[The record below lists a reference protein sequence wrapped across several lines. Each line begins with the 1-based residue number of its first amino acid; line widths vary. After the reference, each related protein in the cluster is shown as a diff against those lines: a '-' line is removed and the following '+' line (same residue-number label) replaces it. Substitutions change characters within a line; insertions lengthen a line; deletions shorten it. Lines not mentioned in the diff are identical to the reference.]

1 MLQIHEINRDPK
13 RQKGPY
19 KDLVPIIGTLYVN
32 QWVLMN
38 HFQITTLNSTLEK
51 LELLPRVVFALVIGL
66 LEEGIAA
73 AAVLDMVLLNLA
85 IDLVEDVLNK
95 ILYVFSGIEHSL
107 LTSSESFLSWTV
119 VSPHFSTLISSSF

>member
-1 MLQIHEINRDPK
+1 M
-13 RQKGPY
+13 
-19 KDLVPIIGTLYVN
+19 N

-73 AAVLDMVLLNLA
+73 AVLDMVLLNLA
-85 IDLVEDVLNK
+85 IDLFEDVLNK
-95 ILYVFSGIEHSL
+95 ILYVF
-107 LTSSESFLSWTV
+107 LSWTV
-119 VSPHFSTLISSSF
+119 MSPHFSTFISSSF

>member
-1 MLQIHEINRDPK
+1 M
-13 RQKGPY
+13 
-19 KDLVPIIGTLYVN
+19 N

>member
-1 MLQIHEINRDPK
+1 
-13 RQKGPY
+13 
-19 KDLVPIIGTLYVN
+19 
-32 QWVLMN
+32 MN
-38 HFQITTLNSTLEK
+38 HFQIKTISENTLNSTLEK
-51 LELLPRVVFALVIGL
+51 LGLVPRVVFALVIGL

-73 AAVLDMVLLNLA
+73 AVLDMVLLNLA
-85 IDLVEDVLNK
+85 IDLFEDVLNK

>member
-1 MLQIHEINRDPK
+1 
-13 RQKGPY
+13 
-19 KDLVPIIGTLYVN
+19 
-32 QWVLMN
+32 MN
-38 HFQITTLNSTLEK
+38 HFQIKTISENTLNSTLEK
-51 LELLPRVVFALVIGL
+51 LGLVPRVVFALVIGL
-66 LEEGIAA
+66 LEEGIAAA

>member
-1 MLQIHEINRDPK
+1 
-13 RQKGPY
+13 
-19 KDLVPIIGTLYVN
+19 
-32 QWVLMN
+32 MN

-73 AAVLDMVLLNLA
+73 AVLDMVLLNLA

-95 ILYVFSGIEHSL
+95 ILYVF
-107 LTSSESFLSWTV
+107 LSWTV
-119 VSPHFSTLISSSF
+119 MSPHFSTFISSSF

>member
-1 MLQIHEINRDPK
+1 
-13 RQKGPY
+13 
-19 KDLVPIIGTLYVN
+19 
-32 QWVLMN
+32 MN

-85 IDLVEDVLNK
+85 IDLFEDVLNK
-95 ILYVFSGIEHSL
+95 ILYVF
-107 LTSSESFLSWTV
+107 LSWTV
-119 VSPHFSTLISSSF
+119 MSPHFSTFISSSF

>member
-1 MLQIHEINRDPK
+1 M
-13 RQKGPY
+13 
-19 KDLVPIIGTLYVN
+19 
-32 QWVLMN
+32 
-38 HFQITTLNSTLEK
+38 EK
-51 LELLPRVVFALVIGL
+51 LGLVPRVVFALVIGL
-66 LEEGIAA
+66 LEEGIAAAA